1 MAKPTAAQ
9 VANAKKQRDSI
20 NKNRLAKVKQ
30 MRDAMK
36 AGKKDVAKKYRDEA
50 VALGKK
56 IKGHDAIRLQAKDKA
71 GLKQHATAVGK
82 YWDGKVAKMQE
93 RLATVKKK
101 GKGAAFIKAHERA
114 VAVLSSR
121 KDKNKKRVS
130 KWLK

>member
-9 VANAKKQRDSI
+9 VAAAKKKRADI

-56 IKGHDAIRLQAKDKA
+56 IKEQDAIRLKAKGKA
-71 GLKQHATAVGK
+71 GLKKHAEAINK
-82 YWDGKVAKMQE
+82 HWAGKVSDMEK
-93 RLATVKKK
+93 RLASVKKK
-101 GKGAAFIKAHERA
+101 DKSAGVIKAHERA
-114 VAVLSSR
+114 IQILSGR

-130 KWLK
+130 KWLD

>member
-56 IKGHDAIRLQAKDKA
+56 IKGHDATRLQAKDKA

-82 YWDGKVAKMQE
+82 YWDGKVTKMEE

-101 GKGAAFIKAHERA
+101 GKGAAVIKAHERA
-114 VAVLSSR
+114 VAILSGR